1 MRTVALVGALMLGS
15 VSSVLAQR
23 PQQQRRMRADDA
35 TPAMGARGMRG
46 PRVMGLDT
54 RVGQL
59 MDHRYALGLDDEQMS
74 QLEAL
79 RRDAHSQLAPL
90 REEMQ
95 ALRDGIQDGTV
106 TASDARERGQAL
118 RERVQAADAPLRVR
132 LENLLTPEQRV
143 QLRGRALRAGARSGA
158 VNRPGM
164 SVGRR
169 GGLRGA
175 PGMRR
180 RPGGQGGPAGQGGPP
195 MGPRRGGGSRN
206 PGFQGSPGGFP
217 PR

>member
-1 MRTVALVGALMLGS
+1 MRMRTVALVGALMLGS
-15 VSSVLAQR
+15 VSSSSAQR

-35 TPAMGARGMRG
+35 TPTMGARGMRG
-46 PRVMGLDT
+46 PRAMGLDT

-59 MDHRYALGLDDEQMS
+59 MDRRYALGLDDEQMS
-74 QLEAL
+74 QLGAL
-79 RRDAHSQLAPL
+79 RQDAHSQLAPL

-95 ALRDGIQDGTV
+95 ALREGIRDGTV

-118 RERVQAADAPLRVR
+118 RERVQAADTPLRER

-143 QLRGRALRAGARSGA
+143 QLRGRALRAGAA
-158 VNRPGM
+158 NRPGM
-164 SVGRR
+164 SAGRR

-206 PGFQGSPGGFP
+206 PGFQGSAGGFP